1 MSKKASVV
9 LSLLA
14 MAAAGITP
22 ASAEHFWIPSPETG
36 GTKPKIHLE
45 VADGGP
51 RRLEVAFVDT
61 GDSAVGLN
69 GSRVDV
75 DNDEKPDVFNASRYV
90 GGPGMLRVTND
101 PGPNVRTATI
111 FVSTRNDDFAW
122 VAPVI
127 TDDNWFQDDEVAY
140 LHGMARNTKGH
151 ANVEI
156 INFGTQLAACSIQLR
171 GPQGNLLGEPIT
183 LTLAAVSHEVVDDP
197 FASLGGTPVTGLRA
211 DVECDQPFY
220 AYGTFVGATVASFRM
235 HYPLSAPPGAI
246 VETLNVTRNGV
257 FFSPV
262 AGKSALDLPLPLVPG
277 RAYRRVTLDFDVQVK
292 EFTPIFT
299 GLVGMVHAGG
309 QRFNRTLY
317 YGTFIRGARAKTL
330 VDLGSPIVEPA
341 LRVSS
346 PWKQNTMHHVNIVY
360 DAESATTRMVV
371 KQGTKTILD
380 ASGGAYNLDI
390 ADRGQPVRLV
400 FGLAGVADNA
410 YFPPLGWKFS
420 NLKVVIER

>member
-1 MSKKASVV
+1 MSKRLSVV

-14 MAAAGITP
+14 MTLAGIAP
-22 ASAEHFWIPSPETG
+22 ASAENFWIPSPETG
-36 GTKPKIHLE
+36 GSKPKIHLE
-45 VADGGP
+45 VADGSP

-61 GDSAVGLN
+61 GDSATGLN
-69 GSRVDV
+69 GTRVDV
-75 DNDEKPDVFNASRYV
+75 DNDEKPNVFNASRYV
-90 GGPGMLRVTND
+90 GGPGLLRVTND
-101 PGPNVRTATI
+101 PGPNVRTGTI

-122 VAPVI
+122 VAPII
-127 TDDNWFQDDEVAY
+127 TDDNWFEAEDIAY
-140 LHGMARNTKGH
+140 LQGMARNARGH
-151 ANVEI
+151 ANIEI
-156 INFGTQLAACSIQLR
+156 INFGNQASVCSIQLR
-171 GPQGNLLGEPIT
+171 RPKGSALGPPFNV
-183 LTLAAVSHEVVDDP
+183 TLAALSHEVVEDP
-197 FASLGGTPVTGLRA
+197 FASLGSTSGGGLRA
-211 DVECDQPFY
+211 EVSCDRPFY
-220 AYGTFVGATVASFRM
+220 AYGTFVGATLASFRM
-235 HYPLSAPPGAI
+235 LYPLSTPPQPV

-257 FFSPV
+257 FFTPV
-262 AGKSALDLPLPLVPG
+262 AGASALDLPLPLVPD
-277 RAYRRVTLDFDVQVK
+277 RAYRKVTLDFDVFVK
-292 EFTPIFT
+292 QFTPIFT

-346 PWKQNTMHHVNIVY
+346 AWKQNATHHVTIVY

-371 KQGTKTILD
+371 TQGGKTILD

-420 NLKVVIER
+420 DLKVKIER